1 MLETRTPT
9 HICAYALAKLLEKCK
24 QPHGLQRYL
33 STHCVTFVIEHYSL
47 EWNLK
52 RLDLLDGLVE
62 FPRKPTTIR
71 HVIGG
76 AVAIL
81 KTAFQ
86 TFFNL
91 PSRIYCN
98 FDRPALLKRGDSFS
112 GSFLLS
118 SSPSSWWH
126 MSTLLRS
133 HSAQNSYK
141 HLYLLTR
148 LDNTSS

>member
-24 QPHGLQRYL
+24 QLHGLQRYL

-98 FDRPALLKRGDSFS
+98 FDWPALLKRGDIDDMCPLYSVATLW
-112 GSFLLS
+112 LLWDKVNS
-118 SSPSSWWH
+118 INTINRSWRH
-126 MSTLLRS
+126 GISV
-133 HSAQNSYK
+133 HHK
-141 HLYLLTR
+141 
-148 LDNTSS
+148 